1 MVETLIHSVTPRLRK
16 PSLTRAARWAI
27 LAAILTMALKFVAYA
42 ITGSVS
48 LLSDAV
54 ESSANLVAALTALFA
69 VWYAAR
75 PVDLSHRYGH
85 EKIEFFAS
93 GLEGILVLIA
103 AGGIGW
109 YAVGRLIDPRPLA
122 AIDLGLAV
130 SIAAGAINLGVARL
144 LLRAA
149 RAHESVALEADGRH
163 LMTDVWT
170 SAGVIV
176 GLLLVRLT
184 GVERLDPIIAL
195 VVAVNILWTGI
206 SLIRTAVD
214 GLMDRALSPQIEAA
228 VRRAIE
234 GELEPGEAYH
244 ALRTRQ
250 AGSRRFVDFHLL
262 VPGEVSVQR
271 AHEVS
276 NRIEH
281 AVESAIPR
289 SETTVHVEPIEEPAS
304 WSDSDLLAIEEEVAA
319 DRSRPLDTDLVEDL
333 EPVPLARALDD
344 QTVDHP

>member
-1 MVETLIHSVTPRLRK
+1 MSVTRNGEGPMVDTLIHSVTPRLTR
-16 PSLTRAARWAI
+16 PSLTRAARLAI
-27 LAAILTMALKFVAYA
+27 LAACLTMVLKFVAYFV
-42 ITGSVS
+42 TGSVS
-48 LLSDAV
+48 VLSDAV

-69 VWYAAR
+69 VWYAGR

-93 GLEGILVLIA
+93 GLEGILVLAA

-109 YAVGRLIDPRPLA
+109 YAVGRLIDPRPLES
-122 AIDLGLAV
+122 INLGLAV
-130 SIAAGAINLGVARL
+130 SIAAGAINLGIARL
-144 LLRAA
+144 LLRVA
-149 RAHESVALEADGRH
+149 RAHDSVALAADGRH

-170 SAGVIV
+170 SVGVVI

-184 GVERLDPIIAL
+184 GVERLDPVIAL
-195 VVAVNILWTGI
+195 LVAVNILWTGVD
-206 SLIRTAVD
+206 LIRTAVD
-214 GLMDRALSPQIEAA
+214 GLMDRALAPPVEAA

-234 GELEPGEAYH
+234 GELEHGEAYH

-271 AHEVS
+271 AHEVT

-304 WSDSDLLAIEEEVAA
+304 WSDSELLAIEEEPVAN
-319 DRSRPLDTDLVEDL
+319 T
-333 EPVPLARALDD
+333 AL
-344 QTVDHP
+344 HP

>member
-1 MVETLIHSVTPRLRK
+1 MVDALMHSTTPRLTE
-16 PSLTRAARWAI
+16 PSLTRAARLAI
-27 LAAILTMALKFVAYA
+27 LAAIATMALKFIAYLV
-42 ITGSVS
+42 TGSVG

-75 PVDLSHRYGH
+75 PADLSHRYGH

-93 GLEGILVLIA
+93 GLEGILVLVA

-109 YAVGRLIDPRPLA
+109 YAVARLIDPRPLES
-122 AIDLGLAV
+122 IDVGLAIT
-130 SIAAGAINLGVARL
+130 IAASAINFGAARL
-144 LLRAA
+144 LLRVA
-149 RAHESVALEADGRH
+149 RAHDSVALQADGRH

-170 SAGVIV
+170 SAGVVI
-176 GLLLVRLT
+176 GLLLVSLT
-184 GVERLDPIIAL
+184 GVERLDPVIAL
-195 VVAVNILWTGI
+195 LIAVNILWTGI
-206 SLIRTAVD
+206 GLVREAVN
-214 GLMDRALSPQIEAA
+214 GLMDRALSPQIEQA

-234 GELEPGEAYH
+234 GELESGATYH

-271 AHEVS
+271 AHDVS

-281 AVESAIPR
+281 AVEAAIPR
-289 SETTVHVEPIEEPAS
+289 AETTVHVEPIEEPAS
-304 WSDSDLLAIEEEVAA
+304 WSDSELLAIEEDGPPAPNA
-319 DRSRPLDTDLVEDL
+319 
-333 EPVPLARALDD
+333 
-344 QTVDHP
+344 